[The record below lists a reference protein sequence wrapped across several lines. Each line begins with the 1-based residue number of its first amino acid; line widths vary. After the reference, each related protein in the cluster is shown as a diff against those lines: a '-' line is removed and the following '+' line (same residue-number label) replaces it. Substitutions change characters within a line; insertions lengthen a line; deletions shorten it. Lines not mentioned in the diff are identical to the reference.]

1 MSAAGPSQGAKAP
14 PGLRAAVPGLPSQAW
29 TAQRGVGSGDSAA
42 CKASEDSPVPSV
54 GACVVLDTNIALDAL
69 VFSDP
74 ATLALRAGLQDG
86 TLQWIATGA
95 MREELARVLG
105 YPQIVPRLAYY
116 HLGADDVL
124 AAFDRQVRI
133 VEAAPKVPLTCT
145 DRDDQIFIDLAVR
158 HRCALLSKDRAV
170 LKLRKRL
177 LAAGVR
183 AGRSLDALP
192 G

>member
-1 MSAAGPSQGAKAP
+1 
-14 PGLRAAVPGLPSQAW
+14 
-29 TAQRGVGSGDSAA
+29 
-42 CKASEDSPVPSV
+42 
-54 GACVVLDTNIALDAL
+54 
-69 VFSDP
+69 
-74 ATLALRAGLQDG
+74 
-86 TLQWIATGA
+86 
-95 MREELARVLG
+95 
-105 YPQIVPRLAYY
+105 
-116 HLGADDVL
+116 
-124 AAFDRQVRI
+124 VRI
-133 VEAAPKVPLTCT
+133 VDAAPKAPLTCT

>member
-1 MSAAGPSQGAKAP
+1 MTAPAPCPAAQ
-14 PGLRAAVPGLPSQAW
+14 L
-29 TAQRGVGSGDSAA
+29 
-42 CKASEDSPVPSV
+42 
-54 GACVVLDTNIALDAL
+54 VLDTNIALDAL

-74 ATLALRAGLQDG
+74 ATLALRAGLQEG
-86 TLQWIATGA
+86 SLQWIATGA

-183 AGRSLDALP
+183 AGRSLDALS